1 MFQID
6 HYAQD
11 WANTLAKT
19 NQFRHRFDDGSKGI
33 YGENIHKS
41 NKIMHVGE
49 VAVDLW
55 YYEVRLV
62 HTNDDDKTLFDN
74 DDLGK

>member
-11 WANTLAKT
+11 WANTLART
-19 NQFRHRFDDGSKGI
+19 NQFRHRFDDGSDSK
-33 YGENIHKS
+33 YGENIHRS
-41 NKIMHVGE
+41 PKILHLGE

-55 YYEVRLV
+55 YYEVGLV
-62 HTNDDDKTLFDN
+62 HKDDDDKALYDN
-74 DDLGK
+74 DGAGK